1 VDFALT
7 PGQRELRA
15 RAAAFVDEVLIPLEL
30 TAELAGGRL
39 SEADRRH
46 VRDQAR
52 ERGLDSGNHA
62 VELGGRGWDN
72 VEQVLVQ
79 EELGRN
85 TNAIWWNMAETNAC
99 ERSPRKSA
107 LNLHRRFVS
116 ESWERWPVS
125 PPRAR
130 YRTIAR

>member
-1 VDFALT
+1 LDFALT

-39 SEADRRH
+39 PEADRSH

-72 VEQVLVQ
+72 VGRCWCRRSRPQHQCDLV
-79 EELGRN
+79 EHGGR
-85 TNAIWWNMAETNAC
+85 
-99 ERSPRKSA
+99 
-107 LNLHRRFVS
+107 LQ
-116 ESWERWPVS
+116 
-125 PPRAR
+125 RAVQR
-130 YRTIAR
+130 DA